1 MTIDNFYNENDKS
14 HFYLGMI
21 SQVYR
26 DNSIIQVENLTW
38 LNHRKIKLETL
49 IPNTINFYVVIDT
62 VQGLFF
68 GEIFQSKISNSDNM
82 HIALNRDSSD
92 KVFPE
97 LGVDLIGIM
106 QNENTYFKLT
116 GTKTVGI
123 TDKVYIA
130 NSKLI
135 EKYLDSLEIKTQHNQ
150 SEHSLKPF
158 SHLTSRENQ
167 FPLFKPSTLFNRHL
181 MAIGTT
187 NSGKSTSSLSI
198 LDKLVVD
205 NKKILMIDPTGEY
218 KETFSDNEFIKLT
231 LGENTVL
238 SSGELS
244 SQQWEILFET
254 NDNTQG
260 AILSEAMNSLRF
272 QEQRSLQG
280 VYKKANKR
288 IQTVQSD
295 MASVTE
301 TKFNLNFLPQQ
312 INEESVAIGN
322 NRDNTAGMYVFDTFR
337 ANANAWLSQKVHH
350 KLSNS
355 SFTNFF
361 SNDSTTHHNLID
373 AINSFIIDTNSSLY
387 IDCSKI
393 GTDDSIGGM
402 IIDLISTHLLN
413 ISSTLEIKPFIM
425 FIDEVHRYTKSTSTD
440 LNYHTGLTNI
450 SREGRKRGM
459 FLFLTTQNPNDVPS
473 ILLGQVG
480 TLLIH
485 RLTHYEEIKSIQNHL
500 KTNITGQIKKLNQGE
515 AILTSINLLQD
526 IHLTVNPCNRP
537 HNNTTPT
544 L

>member
-1 MTIDNFYNENDKS
+1 MTIDYFYNENDKS

-38 LNHRKIKLETL
+38 LNHRKIKMETL

-62 VQGLFF
+62 TQGLFF
-68 GEIFQSKISNSDNM
+68 GEIFQSKISSSDNM
-82 HIALNRDSSD
+82 HIALNRGSSD

-106 QNENTYFKLT
+106 QNKSNYFKLT

-130 NSKLI
+130 NSKLV

-150 SEHSLKPF
+150 NEHSLKPF

-167 FPLFKPSTLFNRHL
+167 YPLFKPSTLFNRHL
-181 MAIGTT
+181 MAVGTT

-198 LDKLVVD
+198 LDKLVAD

-218 KETFSDNEFIKLT
+218 KETFSDDEFIKLT
-231 LGENTVL
+231 LGEGTVL

-272 QEQRSLQG
+272 QEQEELEG
-280 VYKKANKR
+280 LYIKAGK
-288 IQTVQSD
+288 TVQDVQAD
-295 MASVTE
+295 MSRVRE
-301 TKFNLNFLPQQ
+301 KSFDLSLLPEQ
-312 INEESVAIGN
+312 INQESVSIGTT
-322 NRDNTAGMYVFDTFR
+322 RDSAGTYVFDTFR
-337 ANANAWLSQKVHH
+337 ANTNSWLSQKVHH

-361 SNDSTTHHNLID
+361 SNNSASLHNLI
-373 AINSFIIDTNSSLY
+373 NKIDTFVEDENSSIY

-413 ISSTLEIKPFIM
+413 ISSTLNIKPFII

-440 LNYHTGLTNI
+440 FNYHTGLTNI

-515 AILTSINLLQD
+515 TILTSINLLQD
-526 IHLTVNPCNRP
+526 IHLTVHPCNRT
-537 HNNTTPT
+537 HNNNTPT